1 MRRTCLALLLTGAH
15 LLAQTGETR
24 VRVKFRAL
32 SFEGPILGAAY
43 LDGNDV
49 RPLDLSADC
58 FTAEQTYVGPNP
70 LRLVLRDDAVP
81 AAAPPVVRPGAARM
95 AALAQELE
103 TVQRRLATLTADA
116 RERGGQAQAGA
127 ASEIAQLKSRSQTL
141 NAELTQLA
149 QASTQAAETPPTAP
163 APKSET
169 TPKTR
174 PAAGGVATAPTAQPK
189 PARPTH
195 RPLAAFTFPSDGRL
209 LMLVHRTDQGTTVN
223 AIDDREGAFPFGT
236 MQFINLT
243 GGPVEIRF
251 GAKIL
256 ALAPKGK
263 GTLRPG
269 GGNNTYAEG
278 EIHTR
283 AEDGQMRLG
292 YSMRIFQQDDV
303 RTLYFLLPVEDG
315 GHGVRLKG
323 IEERRADEPVPP
335 VVGGAGEKPAA
346 PAR

>member
-15 LLAQTGETR
+15 LLAQTGEAR

-43 LDGNDV
+43 LEGNDV

-70 LRLVLRDDAVP
+70 LRLVLRDDAAP
-81 AAAPPVVRPGAARM
+81 APVAPVVRPGEARM
-95 AALAQELE
+95 AALALELE

-149 QASTQAAETPPTAP
+149 QASTQAAETPAAP
-163 APKSET
+163 APKSEA

-174 PAAGGVATAPTAQPK
+174 PAAGGVATAPTAQLK
-189 PARPTH
+189 PSRPTH
-195 RPLAAFTFPSDGRL
+195 RPLAAFTFPGDGRL
-209 LMLVHRTDQGTTVN
+209 LLLVHRTAQGTTVN
-223 AIDDREGAFPFGT
+223 AIDDREGAFPFGS

-251 GAKIL
+251 GAKSL

-278 EIHTR
+278 EILTR

-323 IEERRADEPVPP
+323 IEERRTDEPIPP
-335 VVGGAGEKPAA
+335 VVGGAGEKPSS

>member
-1 MRRTCLALLLTGAH
+1 MRRACLALLLTGAH
-15 LLAQTGETR
+15 LLAQTGEAR

-32 SFEGPILGAAY
+32 SFDGPILGAAY

-81 AAAPPVVRPGAARM
+81 APAAPVIRPGEARM

-103 TVQRRLATLTADA
+103 SVQRRLATLTADA

-127 ASEIAQLKSRSQTL
+127 ASEIAQLKSRSQSL

-149 QASTQAAETPPTAP
+149 QASAQAAEPPPAP
-163 APKSET
+163 APKSEA

-174 PAAGGVATAPTAQPK
+174 SAARGAVPAPTAQPK

-195 RPLAAFTFPSDGRL
+195 RPLAAFTFPGDGRL
-209 LMLVHRTDQGTTVN
+209 LLLVHRTDRGTTVN
-223 AIDDREGAFPFGT
+223 AIDDREGAFPFGS

-243 GGPVEIRF
+243 GGPVEVRF
-251 GAKIL
+251 GAKTL
-256 ALAPKGK
+256 TLAPKGK

-323 IEERRADEPVPP
+323 VEERRADDPVPP
-335 VVGGAGEKPAA
+335 VVGGAGEKPAT

>member
-1 MRRTCLALLLTGAH
+1 MRCFRLTVLLTGAH
-15 LLAQTGETR
+15 LLAQTGDAR

-43 LDGNDV
+43 LDGKDV

-81 AAAPPVVRPGAARM
+81 APAAPVVRPGDARM
-95 AALAQELE
+95 AALARELE
-103 TVQRRLATLTADA
+103 SVQRRLATLTADA
-116 RERGGQAQAGA
+116 RERGGQAKAGA
-127 ASEIAQLKSRSQTL
+127 ATEIAQLKSRSLSL
-141 NAELTQLA
+141 NAALAELA
-149 QASTQAAETPPTAP
+149 QASTQAAEPPPTP
-163 APKSET
+163 APKSAAAA
-169 TPKTR
+169 PTR
-174 PAAGGVATAPTAQPK
+174 PAAKGGSPEPAAPPK
-189 PARPTH
+189 PAPPPH
-195 RPLAAFTFPSDGRL
+195 RPLADFTFAGDGRHL
-209 LMLVHRTDQGTTVN
+209 LLVHRTAQGTTIN
-223 AIDDREGAFPFGT
+223 ALDDREGAFPFGS

-243 GGPVEIRF
+243 GGPVEVRF

-256 ALAPKGK
+256 NLAPKGK

-269 GGNNTYAEG
+269 GGHNTYAEG

-323 IEERRADEPVPP
+323 VEERRADEPVPP
-335 VVGGAGEKPAA
+335 VVGGAGAKPAV

>member
-1 MRRTCLALLLTGAH
+1 MRHACLALLLTGAH
-15 LLAQTGETR
+15 LLAQTGEAR

-32 SFEGPILGAAY
+32 SFDGPILGAAY
-43 LDGNDV
+43 LDGKDV

-70 LRLVLRDDAVP
+70 LRLVLRDDTAPVL
-81 AAAPPVVRPGAARM
+81 AAPVIRPGEARM

-103 TVQRRLATLTADA
+103 SVQRRLATLTADA

-127 ASEIAQLKSRSQTL
+127 ASEIAQLKSRSQSL
-141 NAELTQLA
+141 NSELTQLS
-149 QASTQAAETPPTAP
+149 QASAQAAEAPPAP
-163 APKSET
+163 APKNDPA
-169 TPKTR
+169 PKTR
-174 PAAGGVATAPTAQPK
+174 PAAGGVVPAPTAQPK
-189 PARPTH
+189 PARTTH
-195 RPLAAFTFPSDGRL
+195 RPLAAFTFPGDGRL
-209 LMLVHRTDQGTTVN
+209 LLLVHRTDQGTTIN
-223 AIDDREGAFPFGT
+223 AIDDREGAFPFGS

-243 GGPVEIRF
+243 GGPVEVRF
-251 GAKIL
+251 GAKSL

-323 IEERRADEPVPP
+323 IEERRVDEPVPP
-335 VVGGAGEKPAA
+335 VIGGAGEKPVT